1 MLILF
6 RGVLCF
12 TFTTLVVSKHSAS
25 WPPWIWRKR
34 FASEEISFRV
44 LWNGMQSHSTEALI
58 MVGSDLVFLSD
69 DYCHFP
75 SLAQTVFLFFV
86 SLFICLFC
94 FCFCF
99 FVFFFFFLM
108 RLWSNVLDSI
118 IIFRQIWCVKKW
130 LEGVNISF
138 YTESLL
144 NLISKYY
151 LYLCR
156 GPREHNFFNA
166 FILSHDKLSHFFSLP
181 FAFSLFFSLPFAFSL
196 FSHLTVTPSASSLL
210 FPQISIVKIY
220 WLRCC
225 YT

>member
-1 MLILF
+1 MFHFHYISSFKTLSELATMDLTEKI
-6 RGVLCF
+6 CF
-12 TFTTLVVSKHSAS
+12 
-25 WPPWIWRKR
+25 WR
-34 FASEEISFRV
+34 
-44 LWNGMQSHSTEALI
+44 N
-58 MVGSDLVFLSD
+58 FLSGTLEWNAKSFNRGLD
-69 DYCHFP
+69 NGGFRFGILVGRLL
-75 SLAQTVFLFFV
+75 SLPFSGANCFSFLCLFVYLFVLFLF
-86 SLFICLFC
+86 L
-94 FCFCF
+94 
-99 FVFFFFFLM
+99 FFFFLM

-156 GPREHNFFNA
+156 GPWEHNFFNA

-181 FAFSLFFSLPFAFSL
+181 FASSLFFSLPFAFSL